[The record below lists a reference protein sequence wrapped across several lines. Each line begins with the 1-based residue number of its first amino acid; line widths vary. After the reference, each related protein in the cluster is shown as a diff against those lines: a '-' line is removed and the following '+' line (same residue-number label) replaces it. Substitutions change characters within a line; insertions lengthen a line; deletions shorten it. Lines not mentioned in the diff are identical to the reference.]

1 MCSRSKVCKRC
12 LSNISMILSITY
24 TLLKINEPWY
34 TDVLFSYEMVPVS
47 RLSNDNVL
55 WIVCRQCRRST
66 ANRAQPL
73 ADSEGEMNRHLI
85 QRTKEQNL
93 SPLPPDV
100 PVRRL
105 KRCLRRHGFKGSLSI
120 LHEMDFPKNY
130 QHKAF

>member
-1 MCSRSKVCKRC
+1 
-12 LSNISMILSITY
+12 MILSITY

-73 ADSEGEMNRHLI
+73 AASEQII
-85 QRTKEQNL
+85 QPP
-93 SPLPPDV
+93 SPAAVCPIPAVKAV
-100 PVRRL
+100 P
-105 KRCLRRHGFKGSLSI
+105 
-120 LHEMDFPKNY
+120 
-130 QHKAF
+130 

>member
-12 LSNISMILSITY
+12 LSNISLILSITY

-73 ADSEGEMNRHLI
+73 AASEGEIDRHLI
-85 QRTKEQNL
+85 LRTDNPT
-93 SPLPPDV
+93 SLPC
-100 PVRRL
+100 RRMS
-105 KRCLRRHGFKGSLSI
+105 HPGG
-120 LHEMDFPKNY
+120 
-130 QHKAF
+130 